1 MIVIYGVIQSVGLDD
16 SDNRISF
23 IGDMT
28 VCTDG
33 TGHSCNVA
41 PQLQG
46 QEALRDHIHHGHSRK
61 TRRAVHPFTG
71 REPHAR
77 TGEIDR
83 PK

>member
-41 PQLQG
+41 PQL
-46 QEALRDHIHHGHSRK
+46 HGNLPPNPLA
-61 TRRAVHPFTG
+61 TLN
-71 REPHAR
+71 AR
-77 TGEIDR
+77 FR
-83 PK
+83 